1 MKKLLSMAAILA
13 VSATSYVAQAQMT
26 NEDLQAGDTVEF
38 EGKKWLVGPNI
49 VTNPSFND
57 VTEDGKV
64 TGWTVGGGNAPST
77 QADYDALAEDC
88 SYKQMY
94 LSSGFTA
101 YTEGG
106 FDGGAYIR
114 SNGSGTADATS
125 SIVQRWSIDPGYKY
139 YFTFWMRGQGANNQ
153 YVPCVSITP
162 EKSKC
167 GGMNELIG
175 TDTKGKL
182 HNGTTLLGKNGDDPS
197 ETSFGYSNYVDND
210 TWAQTSIFFNS
221 EECTYLQ
228 FNSRWMP
235 STTCLDGFYLAKLYD
250 IETTSKL
257 DILKIQM
264 HAALENALIY
274 AETLNDYPGLQNPL
288 YDLEMFYGD
297 DSMIETEE
305 DALNATA
312 EINRVVEEV
321 ENGVIAA
328 EELKTV
334 LAKVERL
341 LGSDNLY
348 EGAEALSDSYSAV
361 SDNMDAD
368 TWTTTE
374 YVNAVE
380 SLNKAITDYYYSQ
393 SYSEDNPADYT
404 FLITAPHFCTE
415 EAEPTVVDGVFS
427 YPNVA
432 NYADGSAPSD
442 AVSTNWYKGAYTSG
456 DQRLNYKESRICW
469 NAWATSFDELSINQ
483 DIAEIPNGYYSVS
496 ADLITQNGCVT
507 DQRVYAKSSL
517 SEAESVSLN
526 AENIVWVDSEPYNG
540 TWETLSTGKIMVS
553 DGKLTIGA
561 KGTGDKEHLP
571 TEFGGTNNDYRRG
584 WFCVTNFKLHYY
596 GPLSEEDTKA
606 AFEKKIAEMQAQC
619 DTMTFKADKAA
630 YQDSINKYKTAS
642 SLDEMNEALAA
653 LAVAQTTAAASISK
667 QVSVKSGITAAL
679 TDSIDNGVYE
689 GDYLTMATKFRD
701 CMLAEINAEDATYT
715 EMDSIVQILYSF
727 RDSYVPTLV
736 EARAL
741 VVTDSEAKAVL
752 DKNINDQVADFTT
765 MEALPLQTKV
775 EKYVADL
782 ETAIAE
788 CEAFNLFQSG
798 TKDYTS
804 MIVNADIE
812 DSSSSSATGW
822 TISYVNGNTHTGS
835 NQQVDG
841 NTSGRY
847 LDSYNNT
854 PGKLLYN
861 AYQTIKYVPNGT
873 YKLEAMTRTAGDT
886 GAYLYAMADE
896 DSTTTKLSLIELE
909 EMNFTELFG
918 DKAADG
924 GDSIATVSDSY
935 GSIWAELYKRT
946 NDGADAD
953 GAQGDTLNANNG
965 KGYGWHY
972 TSLEIEV
979 KNHVLTIGVTTD
991 SVFTMKYGGEPFTG
1005 TWFSA
1010 DNFTLKMIAEG
1021 DNSGW
1026 NPTTGITVPG
1036 EAVENELEIK
1046 VVDGTIVSNG
1056 EIYSLSGVR
1065 VASGSKVPAGVY
1077 IVRLGDQSKKVLVK

>member
-26 NEDLQAGDTVEF
+26 NEDLQPGDTVEF
-38 EGKKWLVGPNI
+38 EGKQWLVGPNI
-49 VTNPSFND
+49 VTNPSFNE
-57 VTEDGKV
+57 VTESGLI
-64 TGWTVGGGNAPST
+64 TGWTVGGGNAPSS
-77 QADYDALAEDC
+77 QSDYDALPEDC
-88 SYKQMY
+88 SYKPMM

-125 SIVQRWSIDPGYKY
+125 SIVQRWNIDPGFKY

-175 TDTKGKL
+175 TDKKGKL

-197 ETSFGYSNYVDND
+197 DTSFGYSNFVDND

-235 STTCLDGFYLAKLYD
+235 NTTCLDGFYLAKLYD
-250 IETTSKL
+250 IETTSMQ
-257 DILKIQM
+257 DIWKILVDVAMQ
-264 HAALENALIY
+264 NALNY
-274 AETLNDYPGLQNPL
+274 ADELEDYPGLQNPL
-288 YDLEMFYGD
+288 YDLEMDYGEGYVPE
-297 DSMIETEE
+297 SEEEANNAVATINAAISKAEQGAVYATEIKSIFE
-305 DALNATA
+305 K
-312 EINRVVEEV
+312 I
-321 ENGVIAA
+321 
-328 EELKTV
+328 
-334 LAKVERL
+334 ERL
-341 LGSDNLY
+341 LSASELY
-348 EGAEALSDSYSAV
+348 EGVEALSETYSEFSDSYDPAVWGTDEYASAIE
-361 SDNMDAD
+361 A
-368 TWTTTE
+368 
-374 YVNAVE
+374 
-380 SLNKAITDYYYSQ
+380 LNKAIIDYYYSQ
-393 SYSEDNPADYT
+393 SYSEEDPADYT
-404 FLITAPHFCTE
+404 FLVTAPHFCIE
-415 EAEPTVVDGVFS
+415 EAEPTIVDGVFN

-432 NYADGSAPSD
+432 NYTPKQAPSD
-442 AVSTNWYKGAYTSG
+442 AVSTNWYKGAFTAG
-456 DQRLNYKESRICW
+456 DQRLNYVQQRICW
-469 NAWATSFDELSINQ
+469 NAWATSFDEVSINQ
-483 DIAEIPNGYYSVS
+483 DIEGIPNGYYTVS
-496 ADLITQNGCVT
+496 ADLTTQAGCVT

-517 SEAESVSLN
+517 SEAESTPLN
-526 AENIVWVDSEPYNG
+526 AENVSWVDEEPYNG
-540 TWETLSTGKIMVS
+540 MWETLTSTKVMVS
-553 DGKLTIGA
+553 DGKITIGA

-571 TEFGGTNNDYRRG
+571 TEFGGTNEDYRRG

-642 SLDEMNEALAA
+642 SLDEMNEALVA
-653 LAVAQTTAAASISK
+653 LAVAQTTAVASIEK

-679 TDSIDNGVYE
+679 TDSIDNGAYE

-782 ETAIAE
+782 ETAMAE

-804 MIVNADIE
+804 MIVNSDITN
-812 DSSSSSATGW
+812 SSSNSVTGW
-822 TISYVNGNTHTGS
+822 NVTVVNGNTHS
-835 NQQVDG
+835 NSEQQVDG
-841 NTSGRY
+841 DKTGRY
-847 LDSYNNT
+847 LDSWNGT
-854 PGKLLYN
+854 VGALSYN
-861 AYQTIKYVPNGT
+861 AYQTINYLPNGT
-873 YKLEAMTRTAGDT
+873 YKLEAMTRTSGDT

-909 EMNFTELFG
+909 TMNITEL
-918 DKAADG
+918 G
-924 GDSIATVSDSY
+924 GPYNSAGEDSIGVVMDTY
-935 GSIWAELYKRT
+935 GSIFADLYKRT
-946 NDGADAD
+946 DGGATAE
-953 GAQGDTLNANNG
+953 GAQADTLLAHDG

-972 TSLEIEV
+972 TNLEIEV

-991 SVFTMKYGGEPFTG
+991 SVFTMKYGGEPWTG